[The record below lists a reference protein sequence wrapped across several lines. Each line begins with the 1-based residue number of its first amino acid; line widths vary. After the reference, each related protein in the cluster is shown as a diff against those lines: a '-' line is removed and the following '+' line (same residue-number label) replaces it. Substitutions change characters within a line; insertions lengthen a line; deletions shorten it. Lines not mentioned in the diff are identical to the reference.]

1 MQAAANNCGKPKRK
15 RPCCEGP
22 GLFRSCCPNVAA
34 TYRVVAQRCPGA
46 LARALES
53 PMFVRL
59 KGGDIPQPSRMGNIG
74 WLPIVA
80 SVCSMLPPRH
90 KRYCSPVRHNYD
102 SDVRNGS
109 ILETNFRG
117 GHSPAIWGRGH
128 SNMYSNNHS
137 EVAMVRCQ
145 GNGNMPSQGYLLP
158 VPIVPQILFQ
168 IFLNF
173 ILVL

>member
-1 MQAAANNCGKPKRK
+1 MQTAANNCGKPKRE

-90 KRYCSPVRHNYD
+90 KRDISATAPQSGTIMTVT
-102 SDVRNGS
+102 S
-109 ILETNFRG
+109 ET
-117 GHSPAIWGRGH
+117 GRFWK
-128 SNMYSNNHS
+128 
-137 EVAMVRCQ
+137 
-145 GNGNMPSQGYLLP
+145 
-158 VPIVPQILFQ
+158 QILGGVTRPPFGAGDTRTCTATTTVTLLWSVARATATCQ
-168 IFLNF
+168 
-173 ILVL
+173 VRGTCCP